1 MSYQDEKRLKRPDE
15 ELVAGD
21 LVVVKIENGSY
32 DFVEKITANGRKM
45 QLPQAVPGYALAR
58 IMSQKNDE
66 LEVQIIGNTF
76 DYGSLS
82 SMNPFLVLSGVWLRP
97 LGTIGILEMVPN
109 LNGKE
114 ISIKREELSND
125 PYADLTGK
133 HTMAK
138 ISYSGSIKDYAKFYK
153 DKIDE
158 GNLVIDS
165 NKDIA
170 LIVKTQIKRGELR
183 KLFRSEGAE
192 VYAEMLTGKHAGEIE
207 IFDGNENGMPRKIIS
222 NRITIQ

>member
-1 MSYQDEKRLKRPDE
+1 MTYQDEKRLKRPDE

-32 DFVEKITANGRKM
+32 DFVETAINGRKM
-45 QLPQAVPGYALAR
+45 QVLQAVPGYALAR

-82 SMNPFLVLSGVWLRP
+82 SMNPFLALSGVWLRP
-97 LGTIGILEMVPN
+97 LGTIGIIEMVPN
-109 LNGKE
+109 LNGREK
-114 ISIKREELSND
+114 SVKREELSND

-138 ISYSGSIKDYAKFYK
+138 IAYSRSIKDYAKFYK

-183 KLFRSEGAE
+183 KLLRSEGAE
-192 VYAEMLTGKHAGEIE
+192 VYAEMLTGRHAGEIA
-207 IFDGNENGMPRKIIS
+207 IFDGNENGTPKKIIG
-222 NRITIQ
+222 NKIAIQY